1 MKRHESLVPLS
12 RDHHFGLIMAQRLIL
27 GRATNPRADWPTDRA
42 QQATRLVEFFKSDL
56 RAHFDIEE
64 THVFPA
70 AGRSMAGGDREPDR
84 GRRHWTKNAVAR
96 DAVYAN
102 RRRIR
107 GTRGVALLRRRSEH
121 LERPNAHLYDTG
133 GMRHTHLRG
142 HANILKRLLVHTG
155 AFNLG
160 LLMRTL
166 IGVGTPRGLQGRV
179 VAVLT
184 LVGALWTRLI
194 DCWRL

>member
-70 AGRSMAGGDREPDR
+70 AGRSMADGDRQVE
-84 GRRHWTKNAVAR
+84 ALIAR
-96 DAVYAN
+96 IS
-102 RRRIR
+102 RRR
-107 GTRGVALLRRRSEH
+107 TSF
-121 LERPNAHLYDTG
+121 RPPA
-133 GMRHTHLRG
+133 
-142 HANILKRLLVHTG
+142 G
-155 AFNLG
+155 AW
-160 LLMRTL
+160 RTA
-166 IGVGTPRGLQGRV
+166 T
-179 VAVLT
+179 AK
-184 LVGALWTRLI
+184 
-194 DCWRL
+194 WRP

>member
-70 AGRSMAGGDREPDR
+70 ADRSMADGDRQVEALIADHDAMRAMIRSLEADPASGLDER
-84 GRRHWTKNAVAR
+84 LSAFGHLLKAHIHREEQHLFEQMQVACDPGELEAFGAR
-96 DAVYAN
+96 
-102 RRRIR
+102 
-107 GTRGVALLRRRSEH
+107 VAE
-121 LERPNAHLYDTG
+121 AHEAEDG
-133 GMRHTHLRG
+133 P
-142 HANILKRLLVHTG
+142 ACKV
-155 AFNLG
+155 
-160 LLMRTL
+160 
-166 IGVGTPRGLQGRV
+166 
-179 VAVLT
+179 
-184 LVGALWTRLI
+184 
-194 DCWRL
+194 